1 MASVCTGVGR
11 AKPSS
16 RMLLS
21 RLGWS
26 SSSVNG
32 TLRRYQFS
40 VFGIRYSVFGVRCS
54 VFDYDLP
61 MLKAGLITLAA
72 ATLLFTAQP
81 ASFDLLIT
89 NARIVDGTGGG
100 WYRGSVG
107 VSGDTIVHVGRLANA
122 LGTRT
127 IDAGGQVVAP
137 GFIDIHTHARR
148 GTFEVPTAENYVRQG
163 VTTLIE
169 GPDGG
174 SPVPLGPFLAKLEKL
189 QTSVNVGSFIGQGSI
204 RSAVVGDVDRK
215 ATAEEIAKMQA
226 LVEQGMRDG
235 AFGLSTG
242 LFYVPG
248 SFTPTEEVVELAKV
262 AGELGGIHVS
272 HMREEAGRV
281 TDSVRE
287 TIAIGEKGGLPTQV
301 THHKIIGLP
310 NWGRSVET

>member
-1 MASVCTGVGR
+1 MA
-11 AKPSS
+11 
-16 RMLLS
+16 LLDAIS
-21 RLGWS
+21 F
-26 SSSVNG
+26 
-32 TLRRYQFS
+32 RYS
-40 VFGIRYSVFGVRCS
+40 VFGIRYSVFGIRCS

-81 ASFDLLIT
+81 ASFDLLIP

-107 VSGDTIVHVGRLANA
+107 VSGDTIVHVGRLANG

-127 IDAGGQVVAP
+127 IDGGGQVVAP
-137 GFIDIHTHARR
+137 GFIDIHTPARR
-148 GTFEVPTAENYVRQG
+148 GIFEAPTAENYVRQG

-204 RSAVVGDVDRK
+204 RSEIIGNVDRK
-215 ATAEEIAKMQA
+215 ATAEEIVKMQA
-226 LVEQGMRDG
+226 LVEQGMREG

-248 SFTPTEEVVELAKV
+248 SFTPTDEVIQLAKV
-262 AGELGGIHVS
+262 AGRYGGIHIS
-272 HMREEAGRV
+272 HQREEAV
-281 TDSVRE
+281 KLLDSGRE
-287 TIAIGEKGGLPTQV
+287 TIAIGEGGGLRTQI
-301 THHKIIGLP
+301 THPKVIGTAH
-310 NWGRSVET
+310 WGRTADPLP